1 MHTPWGYEVSGAL
14 PALLDAEKFAEMTGN
29 RHSGDIRVQHA
40 LDAASAAVRGRCGW
54 HVSPSVECIARVT
67 AQGRM
72 AVLPARFVTAVSSVS
87 DGGTALGG
95 GEYEARSDGL
105 LRRCC
110 FKIWCPSWEA
120 VKVTYTAGF
129 EQSEC
134 ADLLDVV
141 AHLAEVALNSS
152 SGVLSESAGGVSVS
166 YDTSTQDIA
175 AALEGRGIASILSS
189 YRLVSAHAL

>member
-1 MHTPWGYEVSGAL
+1 MHTPWGYEVNGAL
-14 PALLDAEKFAEMTGN
+14 PALLDADTFAEMTGN

-54 HVSPSVECIARVT
+54 HVSPSVECTARVT

-72 AVLPARFVTAVSSVS
+72 AVLPARLVTAVSSVS
-87 DGGTALGG
+87 DGGTALGS

-110 FKIWCPSWEA
+110 FRIWNPSWEA
-120 VKVTYTAGF
+120 VEVSYTAGF
-129 EQSEC
+129 EPSEC

-152 SGVLSESAGGVSVS
+152 YGVLSESAGGVSVS
-166 YDTSTQDIA
+166 YDTSAQDIA
-175 AALEGRGIASILSS
+175 AALEGRGVASILAP